1 LVGAFVGSTSL
12 RLSTR
17 YSLDFEETA
26 VKPRLANRSISQC
39 SRASPSTLLRA
50 TVSWRIIDP
59 GRRNMLTSSAV
70 SAGSSRCSNFSTSI
84 LISSTSSGKKSS
96 KLTSSSK

>member
-50 TVSWRIIDP
+50 TVSWRTIDP